1 MPDPKFA
8 SEFSGRGNG
17 VSIERAGWEG
27 GQDSHHVD
35 QICIALPVLAG
46 ERRAAT
52 LTPVGGALGE
62 PGWSL
67 GALKAPL

>member
-27 GQDSHHVD
+27 GQVD